1 MNYRKNCI
9 NKLFEEEVKVKKKV
23 VILGGTGAGLIAASI
38 IDRDEHAEVIGFL
51 NDLIPVGDN
60 IVSYNKKIRVIGK
73 TSSVSELLE
82 DENTFAFVA
91 YEGISDPY
99 KSYDAWKSLNIPK
112 EKYYNVIDKFSVV
125 PWEYCNIG
133 NGVMIA
139 QFSQISPGATLSNNS
154 IMLGNSFL
162 GHDSFVDEFSHL
174 TTNSVVG
181 AHVKIGKGVTIG
193 MNATIRGGVTIGDFS
208 LIGAGAVVLDDVTSN
223 TIVAGNPAKI
233 IRERG
238 ELNYLKRR
246 K

>member
-1 MNYRKNCI
+1 M
-9 NKLFEEEVKVKKKV
+9 KKKI

-38 IDRDEHAEVIGFL
+38 IDRDENAEVIGFL
-51 NDLIPVGDN
+51 NDFIPVGDN
-60 IVSYNKKIRVIGK
+60 INSYNKKIKIIGK
-73 TSSVSELLE
+73 TSSVNEFLE

-99 KSYDAWKSLNIPK
+99 KSYEAWKNLRISE

-133 NGVMIA
+133 NGVMVA
-139 QFSQISPGATLSNNS
+139 QFSQISPGSTLSNNS

-162 GHDSFVDEFSHL
+162 GHDSFIGEFSHL
-174 TTNSVVG
+174 TTNCVVG

-193 MNATIRGGVTIGDFS
+193 MNSTIRGGVTIGDFS
-208 LIGAGAVVLDDVTSN
+208 LIGAGSVVLEDVPAN